1 MKIVLASP
9 IHSAAIRQLETEHDV
24 VSALGSTSE
33 ELAAHV
39 RDAEILVVRSG
50 VQVSAELLE
59 RAPSLRLLVRAGS
72 GLDNIDLDAV
82 RARGIS
88 FTHIPEPGAQAVAEL
103 AFAFMLALSRS
114 LIQADRSMREGRWAK
129 YELEGFLLRGKTL
142 GIVGVG
148 NIGSR
153 VGEMGVAWGMNV
165 IGCDKRRSRER
176 ERVLLERGI
185 RLIGLD
191 RVVSES
197 DYLSIHVP
205 LKASTRRLI
214 GPEEI
219 RRMKPG
225 AILVNLARGGVV
237 DEHALAEALEAGR
250 LGGVALD
257 VHEREGEG
265 ELSPLA
271 GFDNVIL
278 TPHIGAMAVDTQ
290 MEIGR
295 RIVQLVQETP
305 TRLLAV

>member
-1 MKIVLASP
+1 
-9 IHSAAIRQLETEHDV
+9 
-24 VSALGSTSE
+24 
-33 ELAAHV
+33 V

-114 LIQADRSMREGRWAK
+114 LIQADRSRREGRWAK